1 MTLALNLL
9 MPVML
14 AGISL
19 YAMCKRVDVY
29 DGVIHGAAEGL
40 SVIYRIAP
48 PLIALMTAIAMLR
61 ASGALELAAQAL
73 SPVLGP
79 GGEAPPKDLIQQLR
93 GQAGAVVPHG
103 DSGVLPR
110 RPEGQGN
117 LPVLRGKADGVEHQ
131 ILQGAAQLIRVRPDG
146 T

>member
-73 SPVLGP
+73 SPFSLP
-79 GGEAPPKDLIQQLR
+79 WASPPKR
-93 GQAGAVVPHG
+93 WGFCWCGPSAA
-103 DSGVLPR
+103 R
-110 RPEGQGN
+110 RPWAWARISSKPTAPIQRSGEW
-117 LPVLRGKADGVEHQ
+117 R
-131 ILQGAAQLIRVRPDG
+131 R
-146 T
+146 

>member
-1 MTLALNLL
+1 MRAEGGVTNMTLALNLL

-73 SPVLGP
+73 SPVLSALGIP
-79 GGEAPPKDLIQQLR
+79 AETVGLL
-93 GQAGAVVPHG
+93 
-103 DSGVLPR
+103 L
-110 RPEGQGN
+110 
-117 LPVLRGKADGVEHQ
+117 
-131 ILQGAAQLIRVRPDG
+131 VRPISG
-146 T
+146 